1 LQLTRKL
8 RANPK
13 PQVRRAVRWVA
24 RKAGTRPRRGLAEA
38 LLRLPAG
45 SSGGRAGAWL
55 SNVHVRAL
63 AASGHGEE
71 ARAFAVE
78 RGGSPGTRPRLA
90 MAEFLADSGRPRE
103 ARAILGG
110 DPDAA
115 GPAERRAWHLLHA
128 RVARTLGRYTE
139 ALEALDDLLIEAPG
153 DRAAL
158 AEGRRVEQVVER
170 YTEVPH
176 VTLPAP
182 DWPPIPGRILHLVEM
197 SLDNSQSGYT
207 IRTHQVALAQRLAGL
222 DPHVL
227 VVGAA
232 PRKGILARSID
243 DVPYRWLEGAVGM
256 RRAAK
261 VSWSELADQAA
272 KVVRELRPAVLH
284 AATPP
289 TVGNLGRGLSRWSG
303 LPLVYE
309 VRGFRDEF
317 WRISREEDEEVDH
330 ARLSR
335 EADTA
340 SMRGAHAV
348 VTLGEQ
354 MKSEVAQRG
363 VERDRVAIVPNAVDT
378 SAFRP
383 GARDHSLAASYG
395 IGRDEVVVGYISSF
409 QPYEDFATLV
419 EALGLLRSRGRS
431 VRGLL
436 VGDGS
441 TRPEVVRQVAE
452 LGLESVIVMPGQI
465 PHAEVPRHHRLI
477 DVFVVPRV
485 ASRLSQLVAPLKP
498 LEAMASGRALVVSRL
513 DALRETV
520 DDGRTGMTFLPG
532 SAVDLASVLD
542 RLVLDPVERK
552 RLGDAA
558 RTWVEAERTLERN
571 GQRYRDVY
579 ARIGVPLS

>member
-1 LQLTRKL
+1 
-8 RANPK
+8 
-13 PQVRRAVRWVA
+13 
-24 RKAGTRPRRGLAEA
+24 

-45 SSGGRAGAWL
+45 SSNQGRPGAWL
-55 SNVHVRAL
+55 GDVHVRAL
-63 AASGHGEE
+63 AAAGRSED
-71 ARAFAVE
+71 ARNFAVQ
-78 RGGSPGTRPRLA
+78 RAVAAGTRPRLA
-90 MAEFLADSGRPRE
+90 MAAFLADAGRTRE
-103 ARAILGG
+103 ALAIVR
-110 DPDAA
+110 DEPESAA
-115 GPAERRAWHLLHA
+115 PADRRAWYLLRA
-128 RVARTLGRYTE
+128 RAARTVGRYTE
-139 ALEALDDLLIEAPG
+139 ALEALEEVLDEAPG

-158 AEGRRVEQVVER
+158 AEGSRIEQVVER
-170 YTEVPH
+170 YAEVPT
-176 VTLPAP
+176 VSVPTPTE
-182 DWPPIPGRILHLVEM
+182 PPQPGRVLHLVETA
-197 SLDNSQSGYT
+197 LDNTQSGYT

-227 VVGAA
+227 VVGARPKA
-232 PRKGILARSID
+232 GVLARTVD
-243 DVPYRWLEGAVGM
+243 GVPYRWLEGAVGM
-256 RRAAK
+256 RRASGL
-261 VSWSELADQAA
+261 SWSELADQAA
-272 KVVRELRPAVLH
+272 SIVREISPAVLH

-289 TVGNLGRGLSRWSG
+289 TVGNLGRGLARWSG

-317 WRISREEDEEVDH
+317 WRISREEVEEVDH

-340 SMRGAHAV
+340 SMREANAV

-354 MKSEVAQRG
+354 MRSEVALRG
-363 VERDRVAIVPNAVDT
+363 VDRERVAIVPNAVDT
-378 SAFRP
+378 TRFKP
-383 GARDHSLAASYG
+383 GVRDQGLAASYG

-419 EALGLLRSRGRS
+419 EALGLLRARGRS

-441 TRPEVVRQVAE
+441 TRPEILRQVAD
-452 LGLESVIVMPGQI
+452 LGLASMIVMPGQI
-465 PHAEVPRHHRLI
+465 PHSEVPRHHRLI
-477 DVFVVPRV
+477 DIFVVPRV

-513 DALRETV
+513 DALLETV

-542 RLVLDPVERK
+542 RLVLDPVERR

-558 RTWVEAERTLERN
+558 RAWVESERTLDRN
-571 GQRYRDVY
+571 GRRYRDLY
-579 ARIGVPLS
+579 ERIGVPLG